1 MKTHYLLQFSILSE
15 RVFPAGSNLTLNIG
29 FTTIMQSLSEI
40 ALLDTK
46 DIQNIASKTWRYRCN
61 SRICSI

>member
-1 MKTHYLLQFSILSE
+1 M
-15 RVFPAGSNLTLNIG
+15 FPAGSNLTLNIG

-46 DIQNIASKTWRYRCN
+46 DIQNIHLKHGDIYHLAYVS
-61 SRICSI
+61 